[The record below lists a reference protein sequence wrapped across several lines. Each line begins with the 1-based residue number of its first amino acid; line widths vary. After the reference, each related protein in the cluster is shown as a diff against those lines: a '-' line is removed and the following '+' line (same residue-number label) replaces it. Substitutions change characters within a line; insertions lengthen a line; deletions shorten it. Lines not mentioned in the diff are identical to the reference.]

1 MARLRNF
8 GIVLVLGLMVVSGNI
23 NALSVVE
30 VSEEQLT
37 HKAEMIVIGKVL
49 SAYSEREERSGDIVT
64 FITVRVTDQIKG
76 KHRSEEITVKT
87 FGGRTGDEIMFF
99 PGAADFFRNEEVL
112 LFLERGSDQNLIPI
126 GLMLGKY
133 SIYRDSQTGKK
144 IVLRHAD
151 GNGQYFSTP
160 REEKIY
166 VEPDK
171 RMFLNEFRARIENIV
186 GNGR

>member
-1 MARLRNF
+1 MATF
-8 GIVLVLGLMVVSGNI
+8 KTSGIAILFTLVIVSGNI
-23 NALSVVE
+23 KALSVVE

-37 HKAEMIVIGKVL
+37 NKAEVIVIGKVL
-49 SAYSEREERSGDIVT
+49 SAYTEKEERSGDIVT

-87 FGGRTGDEIMFF
+87 FGGRSGEDAMFF

-112 LFLERGSDQNLIPI
+112 LFLERGSDQNLMPI
-126 GLMLGKY
+126 GFMLGKY

-144 IVLRHAD
+144 IVLRHTD
-151 GNGQYFSTP
+151 GNGQYFSAP

-166 VEPDK
+166 VDPDK
-171 RMFLNEFRARIENIV
+171 RMFLSDFRARIEKIV
-186 GNGR
+186 GSRR